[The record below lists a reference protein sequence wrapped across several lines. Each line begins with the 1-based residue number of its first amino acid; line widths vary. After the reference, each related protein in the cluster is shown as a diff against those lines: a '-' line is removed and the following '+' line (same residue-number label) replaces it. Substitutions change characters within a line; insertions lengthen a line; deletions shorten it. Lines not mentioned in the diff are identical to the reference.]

1 MFSSAYAQTAAAT
14 GGSDMQAQLLQFAPF
29 LLIFVVFYFLLIRPQ
44 QQRAKELKQQQTGLR
59 RGDRVVTAGGVI
71 GSIARVINDEEVEVQ
86 IAESVKVRVVRS
98 TITTILAKPEP
109 REPGAKDDKPAES
122 DSDETVTDP
131 AVKKRR
137 GAAK

>member
-1 MFSSAYAQTAAAT
+1 MFSSAYAQTATAA

-109 REPGAKDDKPAES
+109 REPGAKEEKAADS
-122 DSDETVTDP
+122 DSEETATDP

-137 GAAK
+137 GAVK